1 MVVLTGS
8 TKFTRPRPHI
18 ILQIKQKNSSISAS
32 INPFSHKP
40 SNSTKPNAQ
49 LNSKTP
55 NSALNIY
62 NHMIASTFS
71 EQICNTSHK
80 TRTRYNALNQH
91 TLHQRSITLGQTNHI
106 FNEHTLTTINHL
118 HIQQITVIIQN
129 QQNYLPGKAA
139 DQLAL
144 DTPLRQPLPLPTPI
158 KQHQPQQSTIP
169 PLPPPR
175 IKITY
180 KTNPP
185 PNTVPK
191 TTRSRLIT
199 THGPFKTQ
207 FKSNQSQIS
216 QNYRIPVT
224 WMIIPTPCSVPAKPG
239 SQIIHTILLIRSLRV
254 FGFCFP

>member
-106 FNEHTLTTINHL
+106 FNEHIVHNQPFAHTANHSN
-118 HIQQITVIIQN
+118 HSK
-129 QQNYLPGKAA
+129 PAK
-139 DQLAL
+139 
-144 DTPLRQPLPLPTPI
+144 LPTW
-158 KQHQPQQSTIP
+158 QS
-169 PLPPPR
+169 
-175 IKITY
+175 
-180 KTNPP
+180 
-185 PNTVPK
+185 
-191 TTRSRLIT
+191 
-199 THGPFKTQ
+199 G
-207 FKSNQSQIS
+207 
-216 QNYRIPVT
+216 
-224 WMIIPTPCSVPAKPG
+224 
-239 SQIIHTILLIRSLRV
+239 
-254 FGFCFP
+254 